1 MEVIAIVILVTLTL
15 IIWKI
20 IEVNDNV
27 EQVNARLNNIDVVLV
42 EYYKMLKE
50 LQPPKPVEIP
60 TRLSEDVLKEIYSD
74 EDIKEFKEWDTTLMD
89 GLEDK

>member
-1 MEVIAIVILVTLTL
+1 MEAVAIVILVMLAL
-15 IIWKI
+15 VIWKI

-27 EQVNARLNNIDVVLV
+27 EQVNARLNNIDVVLAA
-42 EYYKMLKE
+42 YYKMLKD

-74 EDIKEFKEWDTTLMD
+74 EDIKEMKEWDTTLMD